1 MDGWDLAD
9 AFADMGPEVV
19 VLKLGAA
26 GQILFDCKR
35 KMRWGIPAYPARV
48 RDVTGAGDAYCGG
61 FLVGLV
67 QTGDPLEAALHGAV
81 SASLVVEG
89 SGALYALDSTSGLA
103 QARLEALRSAV
114 KQA

>member
-9 AFADMGPEVV
+9 AFAEMGPEMV

-26 GQILFDCKR
+26 GQILFDR
-35 KMRWGIPAYPARV
+35 VSNVRWRIPAYPARV
-48 RDVTGAGDAYCGG
+48 RDVTGAGDAFCGG
-61 FLVGLV
+61 FLVGLIR
-67 QTGDPLEAALHGAV
+67 TGDPKEAALHGAV

-89 SGALYALDSTSGLA
+89 SGALYAIDTAPGLA